1 MNARETS
8 APIMPAR
15 SAEEGGRSAA
25 TSYGSVPRPATFDG
39 FGDTGFGVTVAPD
52 EDFRPRTPRGAR
64 SSLTAGVIGAG
75 VLVFGLGA
83 AVGALVSGANPLA
96 STIAQV
102 RRAPYPPP
110 ARYPTRPPRA
120 PPPPRPAPAP
130 ARSTPGPNR
139 PLARSDPSS
148 WTPLFFFLGPSR
160 RPTPSHPNRP
170 VPPLPFPAINQVDLG
185 LARAPALS
193 SLSERHVLASTDGD
207 AFDPPAGV
215 KETPN
220 TVVFPGLGDAEAEES
235 EVMRAE
241 RVARRRAA
249 RARRRNDVSGVG
261 DGRAPSKG
269 PAAYDDEYSY
279 EDYGGN
285 GTNPMMQLF
294 EQMLSSVKD
303 TRELVQAPAATLSEK
318 NADLLER
325 LDREPDYAGE
335 KEMGYVRYPHIRGD
349 KVVFVSEGNIWVARV
364 EGGPAARISASYS
377 VEALPK
383 LSPDGKKV
391 AFLAQSVDGY
401 EVFVVPVAGGAARR
415 ASYGSAAVKLEG
427 WTDDGQ
433 ILVVTSFFSPT
444 GLPQLAKVDPETKRM
459 SVLPFARATGG
470 TQDEEGCYVFYPLRQ
485 TSSTKRYEGGE
496 QSRLWRWCA
505 GDDEATMLTPE
516 SWTKRG
522 SWSPVTS
529 SRFPKKIFFL
539 SDQSGVANLWVM
551 NLDGTNKKR
560 LTNQCGMDIMEIS
573 IDGEVGV
580 ARIGGELHRF
590 KLEGDDDDVRLA
602 EPLAPVPITLI
613 SEFRESS
620 PQKLRFPLEELREVA
635 LSDDGMYAALVIRGQ
650 IFFTPLLEQLGSRIE
665 QVTGYDGAVRYRHV
679 QFVHSEFPED
689 NLKLIAMSDASGEYE
704 YVLLERRSGSD
715 MGGLWNE
722 TQLTRGG
729 GIKGV
734 MSYSTISPD
743 SSSLVFDDTSGRISV
758 LNLSST
764 AVNTFDFR
772 TQAAKESD
780 GDYAEG
786 AGSPQMQML
795 QQMMGG
801 YATGADDYE
810 VGLSGAARA
819 KGKPG
824 GGTDDT
830 RPTLGVDPV
839 RARQRSKL
847 RRKRREFR
855 REARSQFRR
864 DWRLGHLLDQA
875 PGSPI
880 SSTPRGFRSETAAKP
895 RARDMHHNRYGAP
908 PPTGG
913 FADLFGA
920 HLGAAGPAP
929 AGAPGVA
936 NMRTV
941 MQGLRPEAAG
951 DYSWSPDGKWL
962 AFSATDETEFSTVN
976 VWNVDTGEVQRLT
989 HPSYNAVEPKFSPDG
1004 FFLYYFSDQQIE
1016 SGADSPYGMR
1026 GSEPTIVGSQQLMC
1040 LPLREGFKCPFFLGD
1055 ELNAQG
1061 QIFDP
1066 TVGKQIPTKVNT
1078 NNIEKRA
1085 VPVPFLEK
1093 RQYADLHIVNG
1104 GSTFVMQMWD
1114 GVGFYLIALDIM
1126 SGAIVPIY
1134 PDPLGVFVSGDNSVL
1149 MIAVEQG
1156 LALFSAQ
1163 ALAMPGITQDELL
1176 GAAVVWTPPEGWTV
1190 TVNPRAEWMQ
1200 MYNDAMR
1207 NMRDAFYDPDMHGVD
1222 WAAVTEQYR
1231 PLVYRVSTKSELRD
1245 VLQQALGEL
1254 SVLHVFVS
1262 IRSEQPS
1269 LPVGE
1274 PSACLG
1280 GSLVHHDNGLEVVRV
1295 YDTSGILAAPDSPL
1309 SAMAVDLRPGDVITR
1324 VDGAQLN
1331 LSDAPLSKNLLGK
1344 AGMQV
1349 LLEVDQKPR
1358 LALDDDEEELLA
1370 QIQGAA
1376 GGSFG
1381 GAVGAGEAGA
1391 NPFAARAGAMTTATA
1406 TTAAGGYGAGRRRV
1420 GAAHAA
1426 PAFGLP
1432 TVDHIADAKRRR
1444 LGAARAK
1451 LTKDAD
1457 GKDKD
1462 ADADAVAVAEGKKGG
1477 KKKAD
1482 EEKGKKGGKK
1492 EEEKKPKMISGTKNV
1507 VVTPLSHE
1515 ECSQLKAADALNG
1528 RRNYVQ
1534 QKSDDKLAY
1543 IYLEDMEQM
1552 GEGSSNSFDDF
1563 AAQFYPAI
1571 RKAGLII
1578 DVRRNAGGNIDT
1590 WILERLRRVA
1600 WMFNTQRAGPGDTTM
1615 QYAFLGKVAVLVD
1628 EMTSS
1633 DAEIFAAGI
1642 QQLGL
1647 GKVIGMRSWGG
1658 AVGYSSNPELALVDG
1673 SGFTIPSFGPYVG
1686 GKWMIEQQGVVP
1698 DIVVE
1703 NPPVAT
1709 FNGHDRQLD
1718 VAINHLMKLIED
1730 EPKAEEIPA
1739 TPAYPDWSFDR
1750 ETCAE
1755 GGDGGAEAAKKR
1767 AFVLGAA

>member
-1 MNARETS
+1 
-8 APIMPAR
+8 MPAR

-25 TSYGSVPRPATFDG
+25 NSYGSIPRPTTLDG

-52 EDFRPRTPRGAR
+52 EDFRPRAPRGAR
-64 SSLTAGVIGAG
+64 SSLSAGVIGTG

-83 AVGALVSGANPLA
+83 AVGALVSGVNPLA

-102 RRAPYPPP
+102 RRPPYPPP
-110 ARYPTRPPRA
+110 ARYPTRRPARRL
-120 PPPPRPAPAP
+120 RPAPRPP
-130 ARSTPGPNR
+130 ARSVPGPNR
-139 PLARSDPSS
+139 PLAREDPLDASF
-148 WTPLFFFLGPSR
+148 LFAARLAARLRLTQS
-160 RPTPSHPNRP
+160 T
-170 VPPLPFPAINQVDLG
+170 PFPRVPAKIQADLG

-193 SLSERHVLASTDGD
+193 SPSERHVFASTDGD
-207 AFDPPAGV
+207 AFDPSGVAEIPDAAFPAS
-215 KETPN
+215 N
-220 TVVFPGLGDAEAEES
+220 DAEPEDLADDLPTDPEAL
-235 EVMRAE
+235 RAK

-249 RARRRNDVSGVG
+249 RAARRTTVSDVG
-261 DGRAPSKG
+261 DVMTPSTG
-269 PAAYDDEYSY
+269 LGSYDAEYSP
-279 EDYGGN
+279 EERGN
-285 GTNPMMQLF
+285 GTNVNPMMQLF

-303 TRELVQAPAATLSEK
+303 TRELVHAPAATLSEK

-325 LDREPDYAGE
+325 LDREPDYSGE
-335 KEMGYVRYPHIRGD
+335 KEMGYLRYPHVRGD

-427 WTDDGQ
+427 WTDDGK
-433 ILVVTSFFSPT
+433 ILVVTSYFSPS
-444 GLPQLAKVDPETKRM
+444 GLPQLAKVDPETKSM

-505 GDDEATMLTPE
+505 GDDEAKMLTPE

-539 SDQSGVANLWVM
+539 SDKSGVANLWVM

-560 LTNQCGMDIMEIS
+560 LTHECGMDIMEVS

-580 ARIGGELHRF
+580 ARIGGELRRF
-590 KLEGDDDDVRLA
+590 KLEGDDGDVRLA
-602 EPLAPVPITLI
+602 EPLAPVRITLI

-635 LSDDGMYAALVIRGQ
+635 LSDDGMYAAIVIRGQ

-689 NLKLIAMSDASGEYE
+689 NVKLIAMSDASGEYE

-729 GIKGV
+729 SIKGV
-734 MSYSTISPD
+734 MSYSTVSPD

-758 LNLSST
+758 LNLSTT
-764 AVNTFDFR
+764 AVNTFDFK
-772 TQAAKESD
+772 TQEAKAPD
-780 GDYAEG
+780 DYAEG
-786 AGSPQMQML
+786 AGFAQMQML

-801 YATGADDYE
+801 YAPGAEDYE
-810 VGLSGAARA
+810 VGLSAAARA
-819 KGKPG
+819 KGKPEG
-824 GGTDDT
+824 KPEDARDDT
-830 RPTLGVDPV
+830 RPVLGVDPV
-839 RARQRSKL
+839 KARQRSKL
-847 RRKRREFR
+847 RRKRRELR

-864 DWRLGHLLDQA
+864 DWRLHHLLEQP

-880 SSTPRGFRSETAAKP
+880 SSTPRGFRSESAAKP

-913 FADLFGA
+913 FTDLFGA

-962 AFSATDETEFSTVN
+962 AFSAADETEFSTVN

-1114 GVGFYLIALDIM
+1114 GVGFYLIAVDIM
-1126 SGAIVPIY
+1126 SGSVVPIY

-1163 ALAMPGITQDELL
+1163 ALAMPGITQEELL
-1176 GAAVVWTPPEGWTV
+1176 GSAVVWTPPEGWTV

-1200 MYNDAMR
+1200 MYNEAMR
-1207 NMRDAFYDPDMHGVD
+1207 NMRDAFYDPNMHGVD
-1222 WAAVTEQYR
+1222 WAAITEQYR
-1231 PLVYRVSTKSELRD
+1231 PLVYRISTKSELRD

-1262 IRSEQPS
+1262 IRNEQPS
-1269 LPVGE
+1269 LPDGE
-1274 PSACLG
+1274 PTACLG
-1280 GSLVHHDNGLEVVRV
+1280 GSLAHHDNGLEVVRV

-1309 SAMAVDLRPGDVITR
+1309 GAMAVDIRPGDVITR

-1331 LSDAPLSKNLLGK
+1331 LTDAPLSMNLLGK

-1358 LALDDDEEELLA
+1358 LAQDDEEEQLLA
-1370 QIQGAA
+1370 QLQEAAGGPFGGAA
-1376 GGSFG
+1376 G
-1381 GAVGAGEAGA
+1381 A
-1391 NPFAARAGAMTTATA
+1391 NEMGTVPFATMMGAMTTAYTA
-1406 TTAAGGYGAGRRRV
+1406 GPTR
-1420 GAAHAA
+1420 AA
-1426 PAFGLP
+1426 PSLGLP
-1432 TVDHIADAKRRR
+1432 TVHRIADAKRRQ
-1444 LGAARAK
+1444 LGTARAK
-1451 LTKDAD
+1451 SKKATKDEGGN
-1457 GKDKD
+1457 GKDANAAAE
-1462 ADADAVAVAEGKKGG
+1462 ADGKKGG

-1482 EEKGKKGGKK
+1482 EEKETKGGKK
-1492 EEEKKPKMISGTKNV
+1492 KETEEKKTPKMISGTKNV
-1507 VVTPLSHE
+1507 VVTPLSRE
-1515 ECSQLKAADALNG
+1515 ECTQLKAADALNH

-1534 QKSDDKLAY
+1534 RNSGDKLAY

-1709 FNGHDRQLD
+1709 FNGHDKQLD
-1718 VAINHLMKLIED
+1718 AAIDHLMKLIED
-1730 EPKAEEIPA
+1730 EPKAEKIPA
-1739 TPAYPDWSFDR
+1739 KPAYPDWSFDR
-1750 ETCAE
+1750 KVCAE
-1755 GGDGGAEAAKKR
+1755 GGDGGAEAGEKR
-1767 AFVLGAA
+1767 ASVLAA